1 MRAKHIGRLVLRH
14 ESLKNKPKWSTKD
27 IVLFG
32 RWFGYTPQSVVQQKP
47 AIKEEKPE
55 QNVREM
61 VKSELIR
68 EHLQNDS
75 ISFNKKLTK
84 WIDDVEESVTKGLL
98 RSTDDEI
105 VVVDNDDDE
114 KEQCKKH
121 ISPLKTSKNCLD
133 LPSQSHTEVMW
144 INEVCRR
151 TQIRFGQEEIV
162 EGETI
167 LINLIQIS
175 RFFSI

>member
-1 MRAKHIGRLVLRH
+1 MKH
-14 ESLKNKPKWSTKD
+14 ESLKYKPKWSTKD

-47 AIKEEKPE
+47 SIKEEKPE

-68 EHLQNDS
+68 EHLQNDI

-84 WIDDVEESVTKGLL
+84 WIDDVEESVTEGSL
-98 RSTDDEI
+98 RTTDDEI
-105 VVVDNDDDE
+105 VVVDADDDE
-114 KEQCKKH
+114 EEQSKKH
-121 ISPLKTSKNCLD
+121 SSPLKTSKNCLE
-133 LPSQSHTEVMW
+133 LPNQTHNEVMW

-162 EGETI
+162 EGRTFPI
-167 LINLIQIS
+167 KLIQTIH
-175 RFFSI
+175 FK